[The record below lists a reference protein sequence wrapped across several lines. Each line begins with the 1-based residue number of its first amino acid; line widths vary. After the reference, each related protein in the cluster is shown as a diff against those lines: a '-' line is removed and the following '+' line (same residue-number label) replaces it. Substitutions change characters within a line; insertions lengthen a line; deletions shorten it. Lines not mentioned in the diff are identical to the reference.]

1 MKTASHLACAVIKIK
16 MSEECCILVG
26 WKTALAVGFGLTAFA
41 GIAAATYKVLTWKE
55 KGREIVPKR
64 EEYLKPT
71 ETANTE
77 TALSSRGRVDAFG
90 ERDLPKA
97 S

>member
-1 MKTASHLACAVIKIK
+1 MKTASHLACAVIKIE
-16 MSEECCILVG
+16 MSDECCMLVG

-55 KGREIVPKR
+55 KGREI
-64 EEYLKPT
+64 EESPKPT
-71 ETANTE
+71 ESANTE
-77 TALSSRGRVDAFG
+77 TALSSCGRVDAFG